1 LVYFKNR
8 EEAGQQLARK
18 IRSKK
23 GQVDVVLGIAR
34 GGVPIAYQLA
44 KELDSKMAVLITRKI
59 PIPWSPEAG
68 FGAVAEDG
76 TMVINHP
83 LTKHLG
89 LKRGQINYYASK
101 VKEEIA
107 RRKKVYRSKLDLP
120 LLLENT
126 AIVTDDG
133 LASGYTMLA
142 AYYSIQKLNP
152 KKIIV
157 AVPVASLA
165 ARQLLEKEVKELE
178 ILHTDSRRPFAI
190 ADFYGE
196 WDELTDDDIVNLISQ
211 ATQEGL
217 INSF

>member
-1 LVYFKNR
+1 MVYFKNR
-8 EEAGQQLARK
+8 EEAGQQLAKK
-18 IRSKK
+18 IRAKK

-34 GGVPIAYQLA
+34 GGVPVAYQLA
-44 KELDSKMAVLITRKI
+44 KELDSKMAIFITRKI

-76 TMVINHP
+76 TIVINHL

-107 RRKKVYRSKLDLP
+107 RRKKVYRDKRNLPP
-120 LLLENT
+120 LLDINVIL
-126 AIVTDDG
+126 ADDG

-142 AYYSIQKLNP
+142 AYYAIQKLNP

-165 ARQLLEKEVKELE
+165 ARQLLEKEVEELL
-178 ILHTDSRRPFAI
+178 ILHTDSSRPFAI

-196 WDELTDDDIVNLISQ
+196 WDELTDDDTVNLASQ